1 MKKIITYILEV
12 KRAFNNN
19 KKYPYTPTHR
29 HIRFSSSSASPQ
41 SHHLPV
47 PSLLAWQ
54 SGSTFVTQLMK
65 HLPVQS
71 HGRGTL
77 KKQTV
82 TPPQQ
87 EPPLFPK
94 RVMPKHVGG
103 DQAAAAGVEGVAGR
117 Y

>member
-19 KKYPYTPTHR
+19 KKYPYTPTYR
-29 HIRFSSSSASPQ
+29 HIRFSSSTASPQ

-65 HLPVQS
+65 HLPIQS
-71 HGRGTL
+71 RKGHI
-77 KKQTV
+77 KKANSKT
-82 TPPQQ
+82 PQQ
-87 EPPLFPK
+87 EPRFPK
-94 RVMPKHVGG
+94 RVIPKRVGG

>member
-1 MKKIITYILEV
+1 
-12 KRAFNNN
+12 
-19 KKYPYTPTHR
+19 
-29 HIRFSSSSASPQ
+29 
-41 SHHLPV
+41 
-47 PSLLAWQ
+47 
-54 SGSTFVTQLMK
+54 MK

-71 HGRGTL
+71 HGTGTL
-77 KKQTV
+77 KKQTA

-94 RVMPKHVGG
+94 RVIPKHVGG